1 MTNEEFEWK
10 DYLDYS
16 EHLLN
21 NCSQDLKGKKL
32 EQAHFRTII
41 SKSYYYAYHSCK
53 EFVEKKFPKSS
64 KDITG
69 NFEAGMHKALGLFLT
84 GIDTNLECKDYS
96 QDLKDKIKD
105 LGKKFNNLKDYR
117 IASDYKLK
125 GFYNSQT
132 DKNELFNPSY
142 SSTRRYLNKVKSFI
156 SDINNLEQDF

>member
-53 EFVEKKFPKSS
+53 EFVEKKFPQSAKG
-64 KDITG
+64 ITG
-69 NFEAGMHKALGLFLT
+69 TFEAGLHKSLGQLLT
-84 GIDTNLECKDYS
+84 GIDNNIECKDYS
-96 QDLKDKIKD
+96 QD
-105 LGKKFNNLKDYR
+105 LKDYR

-125 GFYNSQT
+125 DFYNSQT
-132 DKNELFNPSY
+132 DKKELFNPSF
-142 SSTRRYLNKVKSFI
+142 SSTRRYLNKVKKFI